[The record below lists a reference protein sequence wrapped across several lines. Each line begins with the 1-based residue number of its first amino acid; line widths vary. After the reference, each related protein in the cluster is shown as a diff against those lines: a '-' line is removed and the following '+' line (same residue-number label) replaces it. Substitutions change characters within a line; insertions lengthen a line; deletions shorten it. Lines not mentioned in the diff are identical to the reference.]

1 MAASGSP
8 PTDST
13 PMTLPSTARKTWRPV
28 SDTAPPI
35 RDEFSPS
42 QDNVE
47 VVVPSTVTR
56 AVRKKPSVAVLREES
71 EPEDE
76 QDKGVSKAGKFAEEV
91 NQSRT
96 KACLRLPLAS
106 RPVPLSWLAT
116 SKAASRSCCRK
127 TGMAKATV
135 ATSPTSTLSS
145 QEARRVQER
154 ALQRE

>member
-8 PTDST
+8 PTIPT
-13 PMTLPSTARKTWRPV
+13 PVTLPSTARKTRRSV
-28 SDTAPPI
+28 SNTALPI

-76 QDKGVSKAGKFAEEV
+76 KDKGVSKTGKFAEEV
-91 NQSRT
+91 NKSRT
-96 KACLRLPLAS
+96 KACLRSPRAF

-116 SKAASRSCCRK
+116 SKAASRSCCKK
-127 TGMAKATV
+127 TKMATGTV
-135 ATSPTSTLSS
+135 AISPTLTLSS
-145 QEARRVQER
+145 QEARRVQEW
-154 ALQRE
+154 ALQKE